1 MEGDMSR
8 SEWIIDRQEAL
19 GTQGMVAAKHEIAAE
34 VGASVLEDGG
44 NAIDAAVA
52 TAFAVGV
59 VEPFMSGIGG
69 GGLMLVH
76 SAATGD
82 TIALDFGMCAPLAAR
97 PDLYTLLPGTSAT
110 RFGWRAVE
118 GDANV
123 HGPLAIAVPGTV
135 AGLAAAAE
143 RWGTRPLAELLQPA
157 IRLAREGFP
166 VSWHTSLEMAQ
177 DAELLARYP
186 STRAIFTR
194 NGLPLPVFTGLQP
207 TMLRQ
212 PDLARSLEAIA
223 RRGAETF
230 YRGELGKTLIEGLR
244 SLGAILTE
252 EDLARYRVRI
262 AAPLWGRYRA
272 CRVATAP
279 APSGGPTLLE
289 SLHIMDCF
297 DLRASGHNT
306 DRTLHILIEAFR
318 QAFVDR
324 FTYLADPDFVPV
336 PVDALT
342 DPSYARERA
351 QEIGEDARTRIEPGQ
366 PSRLGIEQV
375 FERSLPNYGA
385 GSTTHICVVDRWG
398 NAVTLTQTLLSAWG
412 SRIVAPGTG
421 ILMNNGMFWFD
432 PEPGRANSIAP
443 GKRPLANMTPTLV
456 FTGGQFLL
464 ALGAMGGRRIIN
476 AIAQIISNVV
486 DHRMGIQAAISA
498 PRVDCSVQPTA
509 VSSRIPE
516 AVIARLRERGH
527 TLQVVREDFA
537 DVPFASPVGILRDKE
552 GMLHGGANPY
562 YPAMVLGLD

>member
-1 MEGDMSR
+1 
-8 SEWIIDRQEAL
+8 
-19 GTQGMVAAKHEIAAE
+19 
-34 VGASVLEDGG
+34 
-44 NAIDAAVA
+44 
-52 TAFAVGV
+52 
-59 VEPFMSGIGG
+59 
-69 GGLMLVH
+69 
-76 SAATGD
+76 
-82 TIALDFGMCAPLAAR
+82 
-97 PDLYTLLPGTSAT
+97 
-110 RFGWRAVE
+110 
-118 GDANV
+118 
-123 HGPLAIAVPGTV
+123 
-135 AGLAAAAE
+135 
-143 RWGTRPLAELLQPA
+143 
-157 IRLAREGFP
+157 
-166 VSWHTSLEMAQ
+166 MAQ

-516 AVIARLRERGH
+516 AVIADCANEATRSRSSEKTSRTCH
-527 TLQVVREDFA
+527 SPARSVFCATRKA
-537 DVPFASPVGILRDKE
+537 CCMAVPIPTIPPWFSAWIEQAVLAEQPDRAPPK
-552 GMLHGGANPY
+552 
-562 YPAMVLGLD
+562 PAKKGSKPRYGDRRKRWPESSSSL